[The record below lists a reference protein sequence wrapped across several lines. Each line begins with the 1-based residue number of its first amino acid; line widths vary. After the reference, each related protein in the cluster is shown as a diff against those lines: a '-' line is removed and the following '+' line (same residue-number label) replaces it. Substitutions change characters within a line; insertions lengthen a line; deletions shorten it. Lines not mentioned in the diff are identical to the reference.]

1 MISFLNYRISVS
13 HTNFPVTLNPVGT
26 VESFVEPLLRKLAEN
41 EDDDSSGQRR
51 ADVIIPSSNGRC
63 WHVVDVVTVDVCK
76 STADKF
82 CFSETSPL
90 DNAEQGKRLK
100 YEKPLLTVKSVHHV
114 KYELCPFAVSLFG
127 NLGKS
132 APNFLQ
138 DFKVLVSG
146 RHNKRFD
153 SSLWTNRLVF
163 TIFKMV
169 PLVIS
174 RSLEAVSVILESKAG
189 VRLDESHVCFDDIDF

>member
-1 MISFLNYRISVS
+1 MCKS
-13 HTNFPVTLNPVGT
+13 HK

-41 EDDDSSGQRR
+41 EDDDSSDQRR
-51 ADVIIPSSNGRC
+51 ADVNIPSSNGRL
-63 WHVVDVVTVDVCK
+63 HVVDVVTVNVCK

-100 YEKPLLTVKSVHHV
+100 YEKPLLKVKSVHHV
-114 KYELCPFAVSLFG
+114 KYELCPFACSFFG

-132 APNFLQ
+132 ALNILQ

-146 RHNKRFD
+146 RHDKEFD
-153 SSLWTNRLVF
+153 STFWTKGLVMS
-163 TIFKMV
+163 IF
-169 PLVIS
+169 
-174 RSLEAVSVILESKAG
+174 
-189 VRLDESHVCFDDIDF
+189 